1 MNNLTL
7 SLALLVLFTA
17 AVCAQNIGKVIS
29 HEPDPPSVD
38 LGGRSVKIPS
48 PDNFTDTVVLF
59 PRIAARLIASE
70 SPLNDVLAVH
80 VTDDILPQ
88 LKNGYEPDL
97 PFFTKVSVLKQLR
110 TADVDLHE
118 FQALAAE
125 FEKQSPGML
134 QTVVKSTEKGSG
146 DRLSKHWGT
155 DTNLKIG
162 ETRSLGH
169 FDKQPRSISSMFLMN
184 LEIFD
189 RKMIVLGSMSLVNVN
204 KRLLF
209 IYVFRIPTSDH
220 DNEIV
225 ASFTKAWTAK
235 IISSN

>member
-1 MNNLTL
+1 MKKLTL
-7 SLALLVLFTA
+7 SLALFVLLTA
-17 AVCAQNIGKVIS
+17 AVFAQNIGKAMPP
-29 HEPDPPSVD
+29 EPPLPSIE
-38 LGGRSVKIPS
+38 LGGRSIRIPC
-48 PDNFTDTVVLF
+48 PDNFTDTTALF

-97 PFFTKVSVLKQLR
+97 PFFTKVSVLKQLKGV
-110 TADVDLHE
+110 DVEQLE

-134 QTVVKSTEKGSG
+134 QSAVRSNEKVSD

-155 DTNLKIG
+155 KTNLKIG
-162 ETRSLGH
+162 ETISLGH

-209 IYVFRIPTSDH
+209 VYVFRIPTSDN
-220 DNEIV
+220 DEEIV
-225 ASFTKAWTAK
+225 TNFTKAWTAK
-235 IISSN
+235 IVSAN